1 MLMRINNT
9 PRERAGAGAKAQ
21 IVIQAVILIVMILAG
36 AVYFI
41 VNTQRKITLEGNNAA
56 IDFKGNS
63 IKALMGHKGSFSF
76 LVNNAFSNAVS
87 VPSFFVIPMETAKSL
102 KRQYGDFVHCNSPGA
117 QAGMESL
124 ETLCLIPLNKT
135 VERKIRNVMKEK
147 YNLPVIEITGC
158 KLEIM
163 KHKYFSKR
171 HFSHAPGG
179 ETYYLIEDVN
189 ITQLHYQ

>member
-1 MLMRINNT
+1 MKRVKNIL
-9 PRERAGAGAKAQ
+9 REKAGSGTKAQ
-21 IVIQAVILIVMILAG
+21 IILQAIILIVIILAG
-36 AVYFI
+36 VVYYLL
-41 VNTQRKITLEGNNAA
+41 NTQRKVSIDGNTVVVQ
-56 IDFKGNS
+56 FKGNS
-63 IKALMGHKGSFSF
+63 IKALMEKKCSLSF
-76 LVNNAFSNAVS
+76 LVNNAFSNDVS
-87 VPSFFVIPMETAKSL
+87 IPSFFVIPLETAKSL
-102 KRQYGDFVHCNSPGA
+102 KRQYGDFVHCGSPGA
-117 QAGMESL
+117 QAGMDSL
-124 ETLCLIPLNKT
+124 ETLCLVPLNKT